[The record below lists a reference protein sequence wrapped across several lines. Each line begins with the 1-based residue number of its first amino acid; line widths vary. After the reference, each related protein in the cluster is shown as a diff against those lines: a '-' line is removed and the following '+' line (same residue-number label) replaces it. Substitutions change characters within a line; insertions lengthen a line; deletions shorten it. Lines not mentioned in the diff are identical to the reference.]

1 VTTLTVGEA
10 LVNLLEQAGVENVF
24 GIPGVHTVELYRGL
38 DQSAIRHITPRHEQG
53 AAFMADGYARVSS
66 KPGVC
71 LLITGPGL
79 TNAATGVAQARA
91 DSIPMLV
98 ISSANRSDSLGKHQG
113 HLHELPDQAAF
124 ADTLFLESFRVL
136 DPANLGTTFNAAMA
150 RMTQGRPGPVHLDI
164 PTDVLK
170 MKLEQPRFQSP
181 DISPVRASRAE
192 IKEAAALCNA
202 SSAPVVILGGGATAG
217 KSQTYINLAQQLD
230 APTIT
235 TTNARG
241 LLNNH
246 PLNVPASPSLAPV
259 RDLISNADLLLTV
272 GSEIGP
278 TDFDMYQRGE
288 MPPHPNMIRVDIDPT
303 QFPKRTDQGLMITGD
318 ATSFAEDLIK
328 LIAQKQC
335 HGANRAERTLKAVS
349 SSLSVCIIGDG
360 GLQFTMSELG
370 TARDT
375 NANTVFLVWNNGG
388 YREIETS
395 MTAAG
400 VSPVGVTPTPP
411 DFIKVAEA
419 YDLPAIQAR
428 SKRSSSITLVQAATK
443 SATNFSFES
452 DWP

>member
-349 SSLSVCIIGDG
+349 SSLSPDYKAHI
-360 GLQFTMSELG
+360 ELL
-370 TARDT
+370 DT
-375 NANTVFLVWNNGG
+375 IWATLP
-388 YREIETS
+388 ILPP
-395 MTAAG
+395 
-400 VSPVGVTPTPP
+400 VS
-411 DFIKVAEA
+411 
-419 YDLPAIQAR
+419 AR
-428 SKRSSSITLVQAATK
+428 SDTRHPPQSEPPLQIQRLRL
-443 SATNFSFES
+443 SA
-452 DWP
+452 